1 MRIAIYGAGA
11 VGGYFGGRLAQAG
24 HDVTFIARGENLR
37 ALQANGLRVDSSF
50 GDFSI
55 IPAQAV
61 SDPAEI
67 GVVDLVIPGV
77 KTWQLPG
84 ILPGMA
90 ALVGPE
96 TMIVTVQNG
105 VDAHLVIGEALGHQH
120 VIGGITRLFSNLIEP
135 GHIVHGGKSAQFMVG
150 ELDGSLTPRVQAL
163 FDILKSA
170 QGIEATLTT
179 DIQRE
184 LWAKLVMITAFG
196 GVGSITRAPMG
207 VILSL
212 PETRS
217 MLEAS
222 IHEIASV
229 ADARGYPL
237 ADDIVARTMVFYNG
251 MPFLGTSSLQRDIL
265 AGRRSELD
273 SLIGTVVRFAREKN
287 VAVPVNEVIYASLL
301 PTEMKARG
309 ELEYAI

>member
-11 VGGYFGGRLAQAG
+11 VGGYYGGRLAQAG

-55 IPAQAV
+55 IPAKAV

-67 GVVDLVIPGV
+67 GVVDVVIPGV

-90 ALVGPE
+90 ALVGPQ
-96 TMIVTVQNG
+96 TIIVTVQNG
-105 VDAHLVIGEALGHQH
+105 VDSHLVIGNALGHEH
-120 VIGGITRLFSNLIEP
+120 VIGGITRLFSTLVEP
-135 GHIVHGGKSAQFMVG
+135 GHIVHGGASAQFMIG
-150 ELDGSLTPRVQAL
+150 ELDGSLTPRVQA
-163 FDILKSA
+163 FYEVLKSA
-170 QGIEATLTT
+170 QGIEAVLTT

-184 LWAKLVMITAFG
+184 LWSKLVMITAFG
-196 GVGSITRAPMG
+196 GVGSVSRAPMG
-207 VILSL
+207 VILSNT
-212 PETRS
+212 ETRAL
-217 MLEAS
+217 LEAS
-222 IHEIASV
+222 VLEIASV
-229 ADARGYPL
+229 AASWGYPL
-237 ADDIVARTMVFYNG
+237 PEGVVERTLKFYSG
-251 MPFLGTSSLQRDIL
+251 MPYLGTSSLQRDVM

-287 VAVPVNEVIYASLL
+287 VPVPVNSVIYAALL
-301 PTEMKARG
+301 PTELKARG
-309 ELEYAI
+309 ELEYSI